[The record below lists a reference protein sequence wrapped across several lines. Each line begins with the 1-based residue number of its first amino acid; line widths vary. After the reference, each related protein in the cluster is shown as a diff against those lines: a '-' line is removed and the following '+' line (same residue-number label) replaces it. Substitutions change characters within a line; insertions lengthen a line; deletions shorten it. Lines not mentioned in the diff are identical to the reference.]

1 MDDASNEDA
10 RPLTKEE
17 RGQLADCLFRLFSA
31 IHHSNKIQN
40 EIILALR
47 DRAGVEIDVSYE
59 NGLFVRDMSFAIDL
73 IEKLNLSLGSTS
85 DG

>member
-1 MDDASNEDA
+1 MSDASNEDA

-17 RGQLADCLFRLFSA
+17 RSQLADCLFRLFSA

-40 EIILALR
+40 GIILALR
-47 DRAGVEIDVSYE
+47 DKAGVDVDVSHE
-59 NGLFVRDMSFAIDL
+59 NGLFIRDMSFAIDL